1 MTLILNKHRK
11 DNSDGLIFGNVNIN
25 SDINSRFDQM
35 KFLLQGKVDILVLT
49 ETKLDNCFPT
59 NQFLI
64 KGYSKP
70 LRLDRNRK

>member
-11 DNSDGLIFGNVNIN
+11 DHSDGLIFGNVNIN
-25 SDINSRFDQM
+25 SNINSRFDQM

>member
-1 MTLILNKHRK
+1 MTLILNKHRQ

-25 SDINSRFDQM
+25 SNINSRFDQM
-35 KFLLQGKVDILVLT
+35 KFLLPGKVDILVLT

>member
-1 MTLILNKHRK
+1 MTLILNKHRQ

-25 SDINSRFDQM
+25 SNINSRFDQM

>member
-11 DNSDGLIFGNVNIN
+11 DNSDGLIFRNVNIN